1 MYNYEKSSDT
11 VDIHATKGGSM
22 QVHDD
27 LHVSVLRHRSGFF
40 RTQYVSP
47 NTLLP
52 STITYTPSL
61 DEPRTGRSRPVITFP
76 VDNFAVLAAYTTW
89 LYQGRLSRD
98 DSSLPTS
105 RLFYCQLYAF
115 ALRSD
120 TPMLQNAALDEFLLT
135 IDEDN
140 SVRDDLTAYVKQN
153 CPGSK
158 MWQLIEDV
166 GSGRRPRVRK
176 QLGEMHYPICG
187 RYHVHAEADSRDGEL
202 FYIDPPGSGGTLVKW

>member
-1 MYNYEKSSDT
+1 MSTQDSTVPCKFPWKIYDYEKSSDT
-11 VDIHATKGGSM
+11 VDIHANKGSSI

-40 RTQYVSP
+40 HTH
-47 NTLLP
+47 
-52 STITYTPSL
+52 L
-61 DEPRTGRSRPVITFP
+61 DETQTGRSRPVITFP

-140 SVRDDLTAYVKQN
+140 SVRGDLTDYVKHN

-187 RYHVHAEADSRDGEL
+187 RYHVHAEADLRDGEL
-202 FYIDPPGSGGTLVKW
+202 FYIDPPGSGGKLVKW